1 MGIRANTLEAGIV
14 ELATNAETVTGTD
27 STRAVTP
34 AGVAAAFATPPSMG
48 AITATELNVAT
59 GTITTSNPVL
69 DGTQTWNDGG
79 VTFTAHKT
87 NITDT
92 ASASGSLLADLQVGG
107 SSKANIRKD
116 GALALAGKVRTYNNA
131 APTDGQL
138 LIGDTAGGVFSAATL
153 TGTANQVTVTNGAGS
168 ITLATP
174 QSIHTAGTPQFAR
187 MGLGGAADAT
197 HLWTITGGTVTAD
210 THLVDAAQTWNSGGV
225 TFTAFKL
232 NVTDTASAS
241 GSLLEDLQ
249 VGGSSKFKVSK
260 AGNVTIAGDIDHDG
274 SNVGFYGV
282 TPAARPSALTQ
293 TYSTASATH
302 SNPTATALTH
312 TAVAGTTDGTL
323 VDCTGTYSEA
333 AVEENFKEL
342 AVAINNLI
350 TDVANVKQ
358 FLNQVVDQL
367 QTLGLLQ

>member
-1 MGIRANTLEAGIV
+1 VGNRATIYEAGIV

-27 STRAVTP
+27 TARAVTP

-48 AITATELNVAT
+48 AVTATELNVAT
-59 GTITTSNPVL
+59 GTITVSNPVL
-69 DGTQTWNDGG
+69 DATQTWNNGG
-79 VTFTAHKT
+79 VTFTGIKA

-92 ASASGSLLADLQVGG
+92 ASA
-107 SSKANIRKD
+107 
-116 GALALAGKVRTYNNA
+116 A
-131 APTDGQL
+131 A
-138 LIGDTAGGVFSAATL
+138 
-153 TGTANQVTVTNGAGS
+153 
-168 ITLATP
+168 
-174 QSIHTAGTPQFAR
+174 
-187 MGLGGAADAT
+187 
-197 HLWTITGGTVTAD
+197 
-210 THLVDAAQTWNSGGV
+210 
-225 TFTAFKL
+225 
-232 NVTDTASAS
+232 
-241 GSLLEDLQ
+241 SLLEDLQ
-249 VGGSSKFKVSK
+249 VGGSSKYKVSK
-260 AGNVTIAGDIDHDG
+260 AGTVTIAGDIDHDG
-274 SNVGFYGV
+274 SNVGFFGV

>member
-1 MGIRANTLEAGIV
+1 MGIKANTLEAGIV

-27 STRAVTP
+27 VQRAVTP

-48 AITATELNVAT
+48 AVTATELNVAT

-69 DGTQTWNDGG
+69 DATQTWNAGG

-92 ASASGSLLADLQVGG
+92 ASASASLLADLQVGG
-107 SSKANIRKD
+107 SSKFSVRKD
-116 GALALAGKVRTYNNA
+116 GLANIV
-131 APTDGQL
+131 
-138 LIGDTAGGVFSAATL
+138 GDL
-153 TGTANQVTVTNGAGS
+153 
-168 ITLATP
+168 
-174 QSIHTAGTPQFAR
+174 
-187 MGLGGAADAT
+187 
-197 HLWTITGGTVTAD
+197 
-210 THLVDAAQTWNSGGV
+210 
-225 TFTAFKL
+225 
-232 NVTDTASAS
+232 
-241 GSLLEDLQ
+241 
-249 VGGSSKFKVSK
+249 
-260 AGNVTIAGDIDHDG
+260 DHDG
-274 SNVGFYGV
+274 TNAGFFGV

-350 TDVANVKQ
+350 TDVANTKQ